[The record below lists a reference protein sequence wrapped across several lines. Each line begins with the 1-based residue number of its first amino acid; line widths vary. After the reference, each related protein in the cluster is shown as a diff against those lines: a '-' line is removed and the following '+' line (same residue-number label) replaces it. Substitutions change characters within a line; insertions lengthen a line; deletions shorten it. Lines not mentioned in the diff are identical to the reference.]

1 MTRLLFAFL
10 LCDCATSQSVVPP
23 IAAPE
28 LEPLPTA
35 PSSNVSKAWEPDAV
49 PTAGPRTG
57 LVGQADLG
65 SREVFETSLQSAR
78 RAMSGQKQSEALE
91 SIEGAYRQA
100 LSAADVKIVE
110 RLRTQYRQT
119 FAKLKGAT
127 QCLIAS
133 EKSKR
138 VLPCGVA
145 AMAVS
150 EEFGDEEATARFQ
163 VLRALENDEPEK
175 KMSQL
180 RRLQR
185 TCSTSFCALGQAQV
199 ARKLVELAVQSKP
212 EWALAALVHEQAQW
226 NAVAPLALR
235 FWTRSANWNAACP
248 VLERTSPGQCRT
260 IEKQKLE
267 SLTYVDFSL
276 QNAGEGLGPNEVKT
290 VNAHYGPTLD
300 NCLSEQARR
309 MSPPDSQAF
318 QLNWIVGNDGL
329 VKEAHLRKD
338 LDETLLALCLR
349 KQFALWRY
357 PKFSGEFQ
365 NVEQTFTV
373 TATQRR

>member
-1 MTRLLFAFL
+1 MTPVIFVFL
-10 LCDCATSQSVVPP
+10 LCACATSQSVVLP

-28 LEPLPTA
+28 LEPIPTA
-35 PSSNVSKAWEPDAV
+35 PTSGVSKAWEPDAV

-57 LVGQADLG
+57 LVTQVDAG
-65 SREVFETSLQSAR
+65 SREAFEASLQAAR
-78 RAMSGQKQSEALE
+78 GATAGQKQSEAVE
-91 SIEGAYRQA
+91 SIESAYRQA
-100 LSAADVKIVE
+100 RSAADVKIVE
-110 RLRTQYRQT
+110 RLRMQYRQT
-119 FAKLKGAT
+119 FAKLKTAL
-127 QCLIAS
+127 QCLAAS
-133 EKSKR
+133 EKAKR
-138 VLPCGVA
+138 VLPCGAVA
-145 AMAVS
+145 ISVS
-150 EEFGDEEATARFQ
+150 EEFVDEEAAMRFK

-185 TCSTSFCALGQAQV
+185 TCSTYFCALGQAQV

-226 NAVAPLALR
+226 NAVAPVALR

-248 VLERTSPGQCRT
+248 VLERTSPGQCRA

-267 SLTYVDFSL
+267 ALTYVDFSL
-276 QNAGEGLGPNEVKT
+276 QNAGEGLGPNQVKT

-309 MSPPDSQAF
+309 MTPPDSQAF

-373 TATQRR
+373 TATKRR